1 MKEVAC
7 ILENHV
13 LFINNIKICDLNC
26 FLTISTDLDVCRIVL
41 KKQSDLFHPL
51 NLLRAKTFDAAFES
65 AIELGQWEDAV
76 VYGKILLPAFQ

>member
-1 MKEVAC
+1 LKTMF
-7 ILENHV
+7 
-13 LFINNIKICDLNC
+13 LFINIVKICDLDC

-51 NLLRAKTFDAAFES
+51 NLLRAKTLDAAFES